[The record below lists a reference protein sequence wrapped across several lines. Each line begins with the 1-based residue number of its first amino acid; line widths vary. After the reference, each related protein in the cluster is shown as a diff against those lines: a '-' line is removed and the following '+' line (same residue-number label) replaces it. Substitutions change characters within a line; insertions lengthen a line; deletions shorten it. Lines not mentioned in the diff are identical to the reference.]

1 MKKIFL
7 FILWAVLPAYLWAAG
22 DFPSLENQIKKSLQE
37 KRISSFLSLVIEV
50 EEPTEY
56 QREEMIKLENK
67 LYRLASEQEFKDFAQ
82 LAKFLDDL
90 MPEAEYDTIFIKDAF
105 PMQEGAKPK
114 GDLDCD
120 GRTFYALGVLERLGN
135 PFKVYAVSQI
145 DHMLLTDGNLFY
157 DLLYKE
163 FGRKPMKNEWSFSF
177 PFITKQ
183 ELHGHLLANKA
194 VYFWKGG
201 GKMFYDDQ
209 LPFIEKGF
217 PLAEKAYEKNPKNVS
232 LLLNWYK
239 MLNENKDDFSFPQ
252 ILEALGLLLGRAE
265 TEGLTYKPVYV
276 PQGFYMDGND
286 RGKIIKEKIKETL
299 TLNKWIAYTLQRVGN
314 LYGLDAEKFILELY
328 MEATPDIYGQNQ
340 RTYACV
346 LHALGHLHEEV
357 LEHRHQADKK
367 FYKYIKTLDQN
378 ETPEEELFSLNIIYK
393 YQVNVTDYEFL
404 RYCEKT
410 FRPRKKV
417 FN

>member
-7 FILWAVLPAYLWAAG
+7 FILWAVLPACLWAAG

-37 KRISSFLSLVIEV
+37 KRISSFLSMVIEV

-90 MPEAEYDTIFIKDAF
+90 MPEAEDDTIFIKDAF
-105 PMQEGAKPK
+105 PVQEGEEPK

-183 ELHGHLLANKA
+183 ELYGHLLANKA

-201 GKMFYDDQ
+201 GKRFYDDQ

-232 LLLNWYK
+232 LLLN
-239 MLNENKDDFSFPQ
+239 
-252 ILEALGLLLGRAE
+252 
-265 TEGLTYKPVYV
+265 
-276 PQGFYMDGND
+276 
-286 RGKIIKEKIKETL
+286 
-299 TLNKWIAYTLQRVGN
+299 
-314 LYGLDAEKFILELY
+314 
-328 MEATPDIYGQNQ
+328 
-340 RTYACV
+340 
-346 LHALGHLHEEV
+346 
-357 LEHRHQADKK
+357 
-367 FYKYIKTLDQN
+367 
-378 ETPEEELFSLNIIYK
+378 
-393 YQVNVTDYEFL
+393 
-404 RYCEKT
+404 
-410 FRPRKKV
+410 
-417 FN
+417 

>member
-1 MKKIFL
+1 
-7 FILWAVLPAYLWAAG
+7 
-22 DFPSLENQIKKSLQE
+22 
-37 KRISSFLSLVIEV
+37 
-50 EEPTEY
+50 
-56 QREEMIKLENK
+56 
-67 LYRLASEQEFKDFAQ
+67 
-82 LAKFLDDL
+82 
-90 MPEAEYDTIFIKDAF
+90 
-105 PMQEGAKPK
+105 
-114 GDLDCD
+114 
-120 GRTFYALGVLERLGN
+120 
-135 PFKVYAVSQI
+135 
-145 DHMLLTDGNLFY
+145 
-157 DLLYKE
+157 
-163 FGRKPMKNEWSFSF
+163 MKNEWSFSF

-183 ELHGHLLANKA
+183 ELYGHLLANKA

-217 PLAEKAYEKNPKNVS
+217 PLAQKAYEKNPKNVS

-378 ETPEEELFSLNIIYK
+378 N
-393 YQVNVTDYEFL
+393 YENL
-404 RYCEKT
+404 
-410 FRPRKKV
+410 PAL
-417 FN
+417 